1 MNMTILD
8 IVFYVIYMVVVML
21 MVHGHRSIG
30 VAYRTTETI
39 ENILVTP
46 SCDDCTFL
54 KEVSLFFFFLM
65 GVCGRGWGVERGW
78 LWFFF
83 FCVFFF
89 FFFFFVMQIL
99 TFISSMQQY
108 FTGHHHYKR
117 DNKPTIQQSY
127 RQMQSSL

>member
-8 IVFYVIYMVVVML
+8 IVFYVIYMVIVML

-54 KEVSLFFFFLM
+54 KEVSLFFFFFLM
-65 GVCGRGWGVERGW
+65 GVCGRGCGVERGVAVG
-78 LWFFF
+78 F

-89 FFFFFVMQIL
+89 SFLFFCDANSHIYLKHAAIF
-99 TFISSMQQY
+99 
-108 FTGHHHYKR
+108 
-117 DNKPTIQQSY
+117 Y
-127 RQMQSSL
+127 RPSPL